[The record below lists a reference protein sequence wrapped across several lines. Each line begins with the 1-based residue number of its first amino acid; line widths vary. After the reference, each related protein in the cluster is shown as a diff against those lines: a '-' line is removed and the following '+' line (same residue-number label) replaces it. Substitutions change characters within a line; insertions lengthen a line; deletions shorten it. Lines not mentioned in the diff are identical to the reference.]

1 MWESFKQRINILW
14 KQTLYIL
21 KHKERLCLI
30 NTLDS
35 SESETYSDFPDR
47 AKSTSLAHYVVFGGF
62 PQKASEGDDGGH
74 AGTIEEEDGGQALQ
88 AKRVPHIAPV
98 KWSFPLNVLHQST
111 KYPVMKE
118 EKKEKS

>member
-1 MWESFKQRINILW
+1 MNLNNI
-14 KQTLYIL
+14 QTVCSTRRFNPPLF
-21 KHKERLCLI
+21 
-30 NTLDS
+30 
-35 SESETYSDFPDR
+35 FPDR

-118 EKKEKS
+118 EKKEKSYQDIQKKSHLELNNLQRLTN

>member
-1 MWESFKQRINILW
+1 MN
-14 KQTLYIL
+14 L
-21 KHKERLCLI
+21 KHIQTVCSFNPPLF
-30 NTLDS
+30 
-35 SESETYSDFPDR
+35 FPDR

-98 KWSFPLNVLHQST
+98 KWSFALNVLHQST

-118 EKKEKS
+118 EKKEKSYQDIQKKSNLELNNLQRLTN